1 MNYRVYGLSLASTI
15 PLPELQPADDPA
27 TIDFAMGRG
36 EVPRDGW
43 RWLPVRQTTDGSP
56 WLALGARADGAYLL
70 AFAGGVDFTVSAAG
84 RIEAHARPGAPMH
97 TVRHLLID
105 QVLPQWLS
113 HTGRLVLHASA
124 VQAPFGAIAFLGRTG
139 TGKSTLAASFAAS
152 GSPLLAD
159 DAVVVESRNGKAVA
173 LVAYPGVRIWP
184 DVLAALGEADDSAR
198 VAHYTAK
205 CRLGPANSGLT
216 FAAGPL
222 PLRRLYIL
230 DPANGDAPPDIAPV
244 SRREQVIELI
254 KNTYVMDLSDRARL
268 AAQLDRA
275 IVEGGP
281 IEVRRLQYPHAAGAL
296 ARVRRA
302 ILADLDRP

>member
-1 MNYRVYGLSLASTI
+1 MNYRVYGLSLASDI
-15 PLPELQPADDPA
+15 PLPELQPTDDPA
-27 TIDFAMGRG
+27 TIVFALG
-36 EVPRDGW
+36 EGDVNRDGW

-56 WLALGARADGAYLL
+56 WLALGAREGAYLL
-70 AFAGGVDFTVSAAG
+70 GFAGGVEFVIAAGG
-84 RIEAHARPGAPMH
+84 RIEAHARPEAPMH

-124 VQAPFGAIAFLGRTG
+124 VQGPLGAVAFLGRTG

-159 DAVVVESRNGKAVA
+159 DAVVVERRGGRAFAV
-173 LVAYPGVRIWP
+173 VAYPGVRVWP
-184 DVLAALGEADDSAR
+184 DVLAALGEVDDSAR

-205 CRLGPANSGLT
+205 CRLGPVNSGLA

-222 PLRRLYIL
+222 PLRRLYVL
-230 DPANGDAPPDIAPV
+230 DPATGDAPAAITPL
-244 SRREQVIELI
+244 SKREQVIELV
-254 KNTYVMDLSDRARL
+254 KNTYVMDLTDRARL
-268 AAQLDRA
+268 TAQLDRA

-281 IEVRRLQYPHAAGAL
+281 VDVRRLQYPHAADAL
-296 ARVRRA
+296 PLVRRA
-302 ILADLDRP
+302 ILADLDRS